1 MVSANQVKE
10 LLVPFGEA
18 RSQSLSEWR
27 GSIDLPKP
35 VQKFYDE
42 IGPLDIYIRG
52 YGNDFY
58 VPSLAGL
65 WLLQEGYRWNSLS
78 GEPVSEWNADW
89 LVLVTEGCDPF
100 IVKGQS
106 GTIWFANHGEGEW
119 SFSEYF
125 SDINTMVACI
135 AQLGIIA
142 ISAGD
147 DLTDEYSV
155 IKEEHFE
162 LAELKLS
169 HILKS
174 QEKARDTI
182 GLLGWG

>member
-1 MVSANQVKE
+1 MVSASQVKE
-10 LLVPFGEA
+10 LLVPFGEV

-35 VQKFYDE
+35 VQKFYEE
-42 IGPLDIYIRG
+42 IGPLDVSIRG
-52 YGNDFY
+52 YGNDFDI
-58 VPSLAGL
+58 PSLAGL
-65 WLLQEGYRWNSLS
+65 WSLQEGYRWNALS
-78 GEPVSEWNADW
+78 GEPIPDWNADW
-89 LVLVTEGCDPF
+89 LVLVTEGFDPF

-119 SFSEYF
+119 KFSEYF

-155 IKEEHFE
+155 IKEEHLE
-162 LAELKLS
+162 LAQLKLS
-169 HILKS
+169 HLLKS
-174 QEKARDTI
+174 QEKARETI